1 MSRFLLTISYLG
13 TNYCGWQV
21 QPNGNTIQAEMCNS
35 LKSIFKSDISV
46 TGCSRTDSG
55 VHALMYC
62 CHFDA
67 ETTMNGE
74 NIVKALNTNLPSDIV
89 CLNCKEVKNDFHARY
104 NSSGKNYI
112 YKIHNS
118 TLRNP
123 FLEGRALWCK
133 QPLDIVAMQNAA
145 KLFLGKHD
153 FSAFCSSGT
162 SVEDKVRTIFECE
175 VTKNGDII
183 EISVSADGFLYNM
196 VRIIAG
202 TLVEIGLNHIDENNI
217 KIAFS
222 TNNRE
227 CAGRTLAPHG
237 LYLNKVFYKE

>member
-74 NIVKALNTNLPSDIV
+74 NIVKALNTNL
-89 CLNCKEVKNDFHARY
+89 
-104 NSSGKNYI
+104 
-112 YKIHNS
+112 
-118 TLRNP
+118 
-123 FLEGRALWCK
+123 
-133 QPLDIVAMQNAA
+133 
-145 KLFLGKHD
+145 
-153 FSAFCSSGT
+153 
-162 SVEDKVRTIFECE
+162 
-175 VTKNGDII
+175 
-183 EISVSADGFLYNM
+183 
-196 VRIIAG
+196 
-202 TLVEIGLNHIDENNI
+202 
-217 KIAFS
+217 
-222 TNNRE
+222 
-227 CAGRTLAPHG
+227 LAI
-237 LYLNKVFYKE
+237 